1 MQKCCGSVYHKLDT
15 YNFSLLPLYVISTC
29 PQGRHLT
36 FPNLLKAT
44 FQWSDAM
51 LCHGNKSDR
60 WSAKSC
66 WPLLG
71 TLCSLKICWEE
82 LTVHPKWKI
91 DAWKKKKFSWVLLC
105 KAIKNQLAR
114 KCWGRKSTYP
124 EHTDLPRP
132 PPHMKQG
139 REMIQ
144 SWWGWGLAGSE
155 LQLNWNSLCVHPI
168 KKTLQTMKEKASC
181 WLWYTNHVYGFDIRM
196 NFSFFLIY
204 SARRWLE
211 SNESEGI
218 QRSSQCSTIMLLV
231 IEDNCVPS
239 WHCYLS
245 FAPLL
250 PCRF

>member
-82 LTVHPKWKI
+82 STVHPKWKI

-114 KCWGRKSTYP
+114 KCCEG
-124 EHTDLPRP
+124 
-132 PPHMKQG
+132 
-139 REMIQ
+139 
-144 SWWGWGLAGSE
+144 
-155 LQLNWNSLCVHPI
+155 
-168 KKTLQTMKEKASC
+168 EKAHTLNTPTS
-181 WLWYTNHVYGFDIRM
+181 
-196 NFSFFLIY
+196 
-204 SARRWLE
+204 
-211 SNESEGI
+211 
-218 QRSSQCSTIMLLV
+218 
-231 IEDNCVPS
+231 P
-239 WHCYLS
+239 
-245 FAPLL
+245 APLPTWNKGGKWYNHDGGGGWRGQSYSWTETL
-250 PCRF
+250 FVFTLLRRRYKLWRKRQVVDYDTQIMFMVLTSAWISHFSSSTVHVGGLKVMNPKEYRGAPNAVLSCY